1 MRKTLH
7 IALAALFSTL
17 ALGAYAQEQT
27 VIWEENWQSGK
38 DKQLVTE
45 VTNSKA
51 TYTVNTKD
59 GAQPKY
65 TKIYTNSKD
74 ASNLELLLPKTERNE
89 SWGVAINDLQG
100 KSGVFTLTF
109 TYNKSEIEITSTT
122 AGVTVTD
129 ISKSGATINVPAG
142 TTSLGLVFKNN
153 LSENGRIDN
162 IKLVAGEIHEEVQT
176 VENIAKLKTIGEG
189 KKAVLT
195 LTDARVVFANDRDM
209 FIEDATGAIDF
220 YGCNLPYT
228 AGQVL
233 NGTIEVVYKTYKKLP
248 EVTEVDKNKLVATDG
263 EEVMPNEVSIE
274 SLSEAMACKKV
285 KVSGVVTTT
294 EEEYKDKDGKTQK
307 RTNYFLEDEDNNTV
321 QFYRKWY
328 KLEGT
333 DISVLAEGDKATVT
347 GIVVFLNNNPAI
359 GVTAFA
365 KEEPNAIDTVTAQ
378 DDDNA
383 PIYNIA
389 GQRVEKAVK
398 GIYIRNGKKFV
409 VK

>member
-45 VTNSKA
+45 VTNAKA

-263 EEVMPNEVSIE
+263 EE
-274 SLSEAMACKKV
+274 
-285 KVSGVVTTT
+285 GVVTTT